1 MEKTIKQ
8 ASIFKEELTEILID
22 GEDTVPVSDI
32 DQFKCHAGGAFHGIH
47 ISASWTE
54 TAVAT
59 EGNKLQFATF
69 GTAVHCPAISRVTT
83 MNHLLDVLDDSVARV
98 KGVNHFFIVIG
109 KDFLEDIHM
118 ISMREMK
125 EKENPDSPH
134 E

>member
-1 MEKTIKQ
+1 MSFLDMQICPFLSANLFKKYLQKT
-8 ASIFKEELTEILID
+8 
-22 GEDTVPVSDI
+22 
-32 DQFKCHAGGAFHGIH
+32 
-47 ISASWTE
+47 
-54 TAVAT
+54 T
-59 EGNKLQFATF
+59 EGNKLQFATP
-69 GTAVHCPAISRVTT
+69 GTAIHRPAKSRVTT